1 MNDYDLAVAIS
12 TIIRGY
18 REDEVSHPLDVAH
31 VQRWVNQFDQEDRHT
46 ILQETFQIL
55 LEQYYSREKI
65 KNILKRFLGDM
76 GEYIGSF
83 DKVVFT
89 STQER
94 GSSQTVLYSMVK
106 EILGDQIQL
115 QSDNFID
122 PKKKY
127 VYIDD
132 GVYTGGRLWED
143 ISRLILRL
151 PPNCTLWV
159 YHIYVYSDA
168 YFRVKIK
175 LRKFARKK
183 NILLKFGRSVI
194 YYNER
199 NTRAKTID
207 FVWPD
212 AEIQSDEMVSRYE
225 GELQTTGRATGLYYD
240 HLQYENEKGMFS
252 SFQAEKVVSS
262 AFLKAGL
269 KICNQLS
276 KMTFRPLGFTDSAN
290 FGFGSFAVTAFNI
303 SNTAPL
309 VLWWGSLEN
318 NAHGPIGCWY
328 PLLPRRNN
336 RQLYQYVEERERR
349 LSIVSLRPILK
360 TVYRLAVDDY
370 NAERARNHQQNLQR
384 SSMGITYLFDYL
396 DLEEIQ
402 DNLEEIQDARKQS
415 KLFNYLLGR
424 DYDELQAI
432 ETTMYIGRE
441 YEANLISESECLFDE
456 EGRCNLAFRYPV
468 ENPDMV
474 LYEWMNSLDEARGW
488 QSKFIEA
495 NTVYQ
500 KRGLLYQYM
509 AKGLEILGIR

>member
-1 MNDYDLAVAIS
+1 MNDYALAVAIS

-18 REDEVSHPLDVAH
+18 REDELSHPLDAAH

-55 LEQYYSREKI
+55 TKQYYSREKI
-65 KNILKRFLGDM
+65 KNNIKKFLSDM
-76 GEYIGSF
+76 KGYTGSF
-83 DKVVFT
+83 DMVVFT
-89 STQER
+89 SVQER
-94 GSSQTVLYSMVK
+94 GSSQAVLYSIVK
-106 EILGDQIQL
+106 EILGEQMHL
-115 QSDNFID
+115 QSANFTD
-122 PKKKY
+122 PEKKY

-143 ISRLILRL
+143 ISRLIRRL

-159 YHIYVYSDA
+159 YHLYVYSDA
-168 YFRVKIK
+168 YTRVKHA
-175 LRKFARKK
+175 LREFARNK
-183 NILLKFGRSVI
+183 NISLAFGRGAI

-199 NTRAKTID
+199 NTRAETID

-212 AEIQSDEMVSRYE
+212 AEIQSDEIVSRYE
-225 GELQTTGRATGLYYD
+225 RELKETGRAVGLYYD
-240 HLQYENEKGMFS
+240 HLQYEDEKGMFS
-252 SFQAEKVVSS
+252 SFNAGKVVRS
-262 AFLKAGL
+262 AFLRFGL
-269 KICNQLS
+269 RICEQLS
-276 KMTFRPLGFTDSAN
+276 RRTFKPLGFTDSST
-290 FGFGSFAVTAFNI
+290 FGFGSFVVTAFNI

-309 VLWWGSLEN
+309 VLWWGSLED

-336 RQLYQYVEERERR
+336 GDLYQYVEERERK
-349 LSIVSLRPILK
+349 LSIATLGPILR
-360 TVYRLAVDDY
+360 TVYRLAVVDH
-370 NAERARNHQQNLQR
+370 NEECARNHQRNLQR
-384 SSMGITYLFDYL
+384 DSMGISYLFDHL

-402 DNLEEIQDARKQS
+402 NARRQS
-415 KLFNYLLGR
+415 ELFNYLLGR

-441 YEANLISESECLFDE
+441 YEANLISESECQFDD
-456 EGRCNLAFRYPV
+456 EGRCDLIFRYPV

-495 NTVYQ
+495 DTVYQ

-509 AKGLEILGIR
+509 AKGLEILGI

>member
-18 REDEVSHPLDVAH
+18 REDELSGSLDATH
-31 VQRWVNQFDQEDRHT
+31 VQRWVKQFDQEDRHT

-55 LEQYYSREKI
+55 LKQYYSREKI
-65 KNILKRFLGDM
+65 KDIIKNFLSDI
-76 GEYIGSF
+76 GENIGSF
-83 DKVVFT
+83 DAVVFA

-94 GSSQTVLYSMVK
+94 GSSQRVLYSMVK
-106 EILGDQIQL
+106 EILGEQMHL
-115 QSDNFID
+115 QSLNFTN
-122 PKKKY
+122 PEKKY
-127 VYIDD
+127 IYIDD
-132 GVYTGGRLWED
+132 GVYTGGRLLED

-168 YFRVKIK
+168 YFRVKSK
-175 LRKFARKK
+175 LKKLARKK
-183 NILLKFGRSVI
+183 NISLVFEESVT

-199 NTRAKTID
+199 NACAKTID

-212 AEIQSDEMVSRYE
+212 AEIQSDEMVSQYE
-225 GELQTTGRATGLYYD
+225 RELQVTGRATGLYYD
-240 HLQYENEKGMFS
+240 HSQYGNEKGMFS

-269 KICNQLS
+269 KICERLNRL
-276 KMTFRPLGFTDSAN
+276 TFRPLGFTDSTT
-290 FGFGSFAVTAFNI
+290 FGFGSFTVTAFNI

-309 VLWWGSLEN
+309 VLWWGSLEDN
-318 NAHGPIGCWY
+318 VYGPIGCWY

-349 LSIVSLRPILK
+349 LSVASLSPILK
-360 TVYRLAVDDY
+360 TVYRLAVADH
-370 NAERARNHQQNLQR
+370 NAERARNRQQNLQR
-384 SSMGITYLFDYL
+384 NSMGITYLFNYL

-402 DNLEEIQDARKQS
+402 DNLERIQDRRRQS
-415 KLFNYLLGR
+415 ALFNYLLGR

-441 YEANLISESECLFDE
+441 YEANLISEQEYLFDE
-456 EGRCNLAFRYPV
+456 EGRCDLVVRYPV
-468 ENPDMV
+468 DNPDIV
-474 LYEWMNSLDEARGW
+474 LYEWMKSLDEVRGW
-488 QSKFIEA
+488 KTKFIEA
-495 NTVYQ
+495 DTVYQ

-509 AKGLEILGIR
+509 AKGIEILGVR